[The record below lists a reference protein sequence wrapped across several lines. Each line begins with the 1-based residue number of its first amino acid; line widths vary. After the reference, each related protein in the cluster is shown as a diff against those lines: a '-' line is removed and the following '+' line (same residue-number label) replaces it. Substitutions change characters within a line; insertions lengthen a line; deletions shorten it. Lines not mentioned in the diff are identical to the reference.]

1 MSRAFLFKE
10 EEMKKALFCVCAI
23 FAGSLFFQDIYA
35 EEEEGGDIVLERIV
49 VTPGRMEQYD
59 YEAAS
64 NVTVIGSKEIKSS
77 HSRNIPEVLIE
88 KAGLNVYN
96 NSSDKTNR
104 VDIRGFADTSITN
117 VLVLIDGRKINPVDT
132 SGPDWLQI
140 PVESI
145 ERIEVVRGA
154 GSVLYGDN
162 AVGGVINIIT
172 KKGAGK
178 FSGRIGT
185 MMASYKARQDDIEIQ
200 GQEKRISYYVYSK
213 YYNTEGYRSNNSLTA
228 KDANARVDFDATDLL
243 SLGISGGWHKDNYG
257 MPGGLDDQGNLNRYG
272 RRGSAMALDYALTK
286 DRYIKLSV
294 DAKPQFQDTDLG
306 KFTIDYSY
314 RNRDVFS
321 WFYYDGFP
329 MGTSYAID
337 TRGVTVKDVYDKVI
351 DGRKLNIVTGVDYY
365 DIKHT
370 IRGSEWNTDD
380 LSIYKEELGFYN
392 YSEYEAFKNLFLN
405 GGARYQR
412 AKYRFDQKGPS
423 VVYDTRTPSETVF
436 DGGMKYEYA
445 KDSNVYLDV
454 KETFRF
460 LATDEWYSTALPP
473 TFTAGGLNTNL
484 KQQTGIQ
491 YEFGIKHNFCDLLT
505 LNATPYW
512 IDIDNEIYV
521 NPTVYPGNNENYP
534 KTRRKGVELGL
545 KADLLKLKDISF
557 LDRLEFFTNYTYM
570 EPKFRGGAY
579 NDKDIPMVP
588 RQQCNSG
595 LSAGFKN
602 YNISLI
608 NRFIG
613 ERYAINDTSNQLSR
627 VKSYFVLDGKLSYK
641 KDFMEIYTGVNNI
654 FNERYSEYVAKSTGA
669 STKKVYY
676 PAPERNFEIGAIYK
690 W

>member
-1 MSRAFLFKE
+1 MIR
-10 EEMKKALFCVCAI
+10 I
-23 FAGSLFFQDIYA
+23 FFSIIMIAVLSAGFVYA
-35 EEEEGGDIVLERIV
+35 DTDENTDVDLEKIV
-49 VTPGRMEQYD
+49 VTPTRMGQYD
-59 YEAAS
+59 YDTTS
-64 NVTVIGSKEIKSS
+64 NVTIIGSKEIKAS
-77 HSRNIPEVLIE
+77 HTKNIPEVLIE
-88 KAGLNVYN
+88 KAGLNIYN

-117 VLVLIDGRKINPVDT
+117 ILVLIDGRKINPVDT

-172 KKGAGK
+172 KKGAGR
-178 FSGRIGT
+178 FSGRVGT
-185 MMASYKARQDDIEIQ
+185 MLGSYNTRQNDMEIQ
-200 GQEKRISYYVYSK
+200 GREKKISYYFYSK
-213 YYNTEGYRSNNSLTA
+213 YYDTEGYRVNSSLIT
-228 KDANARVDFDATDLL
+228 KDVNARVDFDAADLL
-243 SLGISGGWHKDNYG
+243 SLGISGGWHKDDYG
-257 MPGGLDDQGNLNRYG
+257 MPGGLNDQGQLDTYG
-272 RRGSAMALDYALTK
+272 RRGSAMASDFALTK
-286 DRYIKLSV
+286 DRYIKLSM
-294 DAKPQFQDTDLG
+294 DAKPQFHDMDLG

-314 RNRDVFS
+314 KNRDAYS

-329 MGTSYAID
+329 MGTSYMID
-337 TRGVTVKDVYDKVI
+337 TRGVTVKNVYDKGI
-351 DGRKLNIVTGVDYY
+351 GGRKLNIVTGIDYY

-380 LSIYKEELGFYN
+380 LSIYKEELGFYG
-392 YSEYEAFKNLFLN
+392 YSEYEMFKNLFLN

-412 AKYRFDQKGPS
+412 ASYRFDQKSPS
-423 VVYDTRTPSETVF
+423 IAYVTSTPSETVF

-445 KDSNVYLDV
+445 ENSNVYLDV
-454 KETFRF
+454 QETFRF

-473 TFTAGGLNTNL
+473 TFTTAGLNTDL

-491 YEFGIKHNFCDLLT
+491 YEFGIKHNFHNLLT

-534 KTRRKGVELGL
+534 KTRRKGIELGL
-545 KADLLKLKDISF
+545 KTDLLKLIDASF
-557 LDRLEFFTNYTYM
+557 LNKLEFFTNYTYM

-579 NDKDIPMVP
+579 NGKDIPMVP
-588 RQQCNSG
+588 RQQYNGG

-602 YNISLI
+602 YNISLLS
-608 NRFIG
+608 RFIG
-613 ERYAINDTSNQLSR
+613 ERYAINDTNNQLSK

-641 KDFMEIYTGVNNI
+641 KDFLEIYTGINNI
-654 FNERYSEYVAKSTGA
+654 FSERYSEYVAKSTGA

-676 PAPERNFEIGAIYK
+676 PAYERNFELGAIYK

>member
-1 MSRAFLFKE
+1 
-10 EEMKKALFCVCAI
+10 MKKI
-23 FAGSLFFQDIYA
+23 FFYIIIAAAVFNAEFVYAGTD
-35 EEEEGGDIVLERIV
+35 ENGNVDLERIV
-49 VTPGRMEQYD
+49 VTPIRMEQSD
-59 YEAAS
+59 YEATS

-77 HSRNIPEVLIE
+77 HSRNIPEVLME

-96 NSSDKTNR
+96 NSSDKTNK

-132 SGPDWLQI
+132 SAPDWLQI

-185 MMASYKARQDDIEIQ
+185 MMGSYKARQDDIEIQ
-200 GQEKRISYYVYSK
+200 GQEKQISYYIYSK
-213 YYNTEGYRSNNSLTA
+213 YYSTEGYRANNSLTA

-257 MPGGLDDQGNLNRYG
+257 MPGGLDDQGNLNKYG
-272 RRGSAMALDYALTK
+272 RRGSAMDLDYALTK
-286 DRYIKLSV
+286 DRYVKLSV
-294 DAKPQFQDTDLG
+294 EAKPQFHDSDLG

-314 RNRDVFS
+314 RNRDAFS
-321 WFYYDGFP
+321 WFYYDGYP
-329 MGTSYAID
+329 MGTSYSID

-351 DGRKLNIVTGVDYY
+351 NGRKLNIVTGVDYY

-380 LSIYKEELGFYN
+380 LSIYKDELGFYN
-392 YSEYEAFKNLFLN
+392 YSGYEAFKNLFLN
-405 GGARYQR
+405 GGARYQK
-412 AKYRFDQKGPS
+412 AKYRFDQKSPS
-423 VVYDTRTPSETVF
+423 IAYITSAPSETVF

-473 TFTAGGLNTNL
+473 TFTAAGLNTNL

-491 YEFGIKHNFCDLLT
+491 YEFGIKHNFHDLLT
-505 LNATPYW
+505 LKATPYW

-534 KTRRKGVELGL
+534 KTRRKGIELGL
-545 KADLLKLKDISF
+545 KADLLKLKKVPF
-557 LDRLEFFTNYTYM
+557 LDKFEFFTNYTYL
-570 EPKFRGGAY
+570 EPKFRGGVY
-579 NDKDIPMVP
+579 NNKDIPMVP
-588 RQQCNSG
+588 RQQYNSG
-595 LSAGFKN
+595 ISAGFKN
-602 YNISLI
+602 YDIFLAG
-608 NRFIG
+608 RFIG
-613 ERYAINDTSNQLSR
+613 DRYAINDTNNELSK

-641 KDFMEIYTGVNNI
+641 KDFLEIYAGINNI
-654 FNERYSEYVAKSTGA
+654 FSEKYSEYVAKSTGS

-676 PAPERNFEIGAIYK
+676 PAPERSFELGAIYK